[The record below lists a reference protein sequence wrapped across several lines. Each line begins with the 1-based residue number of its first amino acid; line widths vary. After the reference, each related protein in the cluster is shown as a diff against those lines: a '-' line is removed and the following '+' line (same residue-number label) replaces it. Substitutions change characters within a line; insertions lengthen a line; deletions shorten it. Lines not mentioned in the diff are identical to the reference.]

1 MIIILE
7 IIYSLESSEELAKRI
22 SELPPL
28 PSCIS
33 LKGPYA
39 RFISKNRIKSI
50 SIYEFDELEFFN
62 VFKYITKRVSACES
76 VAGFSY
82 NTRIWYEEEK
92 LQGL

>member
-28 PSCIS
+28 PSCIC

-50 SIYEFDELEFFN
+50 SIYEFDEADFFN
-62 VFKYITKRVSACES
+62 AYQYITKRVSTGES
-76 VAGFSY
+76 MAGFSY
-82 NTRIWYEEEK
+82 NTRIWYEENK
-92 LQGL
+92 LKNL